1 MRFFFFA
8 AGKCVFGQGTRQ
20 CKTLQWT
27 AKELDHCPLHSTQAN
42 AGWDVYGRVAHVMV
56 RY

>member
-1 MRFFFFA
+1 MLIMRFFFFA

-42 AGWDVYGRVAHVMV
+42 AG
-56 RY
+56 